1 MSTFR
6 RPLRSTLVALG
17 ALGAL
22 VFALLGPVGAAGV
35 ASAHTGFDSSVP
47 ADGDSVDQPVDVVT
61 ISFTG
66 SSTPIDDGFVAL
78 DGDGTVRAP
87 NAVDWDDSG
96 DLQVYSLRF
105 DPPLSG
111 GDIGI
116 RWSVL
121 ASDGHPREGSF
132 AFAVT
137 ASLPPVTT
145 PPTTT
150 TAPETTTPGTAAPPA
165 SAPPATDA
173 PAESAPA
180 DTTAIN
186 DSVASP
192 STVPAIVVGDQGDDA
207 SGEAA
212 APVSLDEFLA
222 VDDEQPGET
231 TALIGRVISLLAV
244 AVSLGA
250 LAFAASALRGPR
262 REAAA
267 LLRAVMVA
275 AGVLVVGAAIEYVG
289 VSRLIDESI
298 GSAWSTSAGAATL
311 LRLGGALAIIAGLV
325 LTLRRGEFQPLTAA
339 RPLSA
344 AVLDDVTGQAV
355 DTDVSS
361 SNESRNR
368 WRPTAHSWPLALGVA
383 LVLASFWFDGHTV
396 SKGIRPFHAAVN
408 TVHVAAGSIW
418 VGGVVALCATLLAR
432 RRAGR
437 ERGTGELVVRF
448 SRIATV
454 ALAAVVVAGAAMAV
468 VVLDSFADL
477 TGTEW
482 GQTLLL
488 KNAAVAVAIAAG
500 AYNHFRLVPALDADP
515 DSPELTARVRS
526 TLVAESVILL
536 FVVVVTA
543 WLVAASTV

>member
-1 MSTFR
+1 MTTFR
-6 RPLRSTLVALG
+6 RPLQSTLVALV
-17 ALGAL
+17 AL
-22 VFALLGPVGAAGV
+22 VLALLGPVGAGGV

-111 GDIGI
+111 GDVGI

-121 ASDGHPREGSF
+121 ASDGHPREGAF

-145 PPTTT
+145 QPTTA

-165 SAPPATDA
+165 SAPAATDT

-180 DTTAIN
+180 DTTATN
-186 DSVASP
+186 DSAASP
-192 STVPAIVVGDQGDDA
+192 STVPAIVAGDQGDDA

-231 TALIGRVISLLAV
+231 TALVGRVISLLAV

-311 LRLGGALAIIAGLV
+311 LRLGGALAIVAGLV
-325 LTLRRGEFQPLTAA
+325 LTLRRGEFQSLTPTRA
-339 RPLSA
+339 LSA
-344 AVLDDVTGQAV
+344 AVIDDVAKAGPAV
-355 DTDVSS
+355 DTDRGS
-361 SNESRNR
+361 R
-368 WRPTAHSWPLALGVA
+368 WRPTAQAWPLALGVA

-396 SKGIRPFHAAVN
+396 SKGIRPIHAAVN

-437 ERGTGELVVRF
+437 ERGTAELVVRF
-448 SRIATV
+448 SHVATV